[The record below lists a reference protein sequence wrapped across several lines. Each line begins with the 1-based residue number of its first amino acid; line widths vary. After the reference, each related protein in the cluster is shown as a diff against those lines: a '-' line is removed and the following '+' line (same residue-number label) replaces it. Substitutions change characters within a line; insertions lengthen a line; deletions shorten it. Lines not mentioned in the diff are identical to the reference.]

1 MRLPAPVLGA
11 GANAMMDSVT
21 PLIDTAPPAAEP
33 SNRRAVPADGL
44 VHPVALA
51 AVAVLVLNDHLLK
64 GVWPG
69 FLTGKVSDVAGLA
82 FFPLVLLGLWEVAL
96 WLAGRWH
103 GPRGR
108 SLAVAVVVTG
118 IAFTLVKT
126 TPAGAAAFGWGIS
139 FGQWVPAA
147 LVGLVT
153 GRSAQMGP
161 PAAVV
166 RDVTDLVALPALLV
180 AAWVGA
186 RRR

>member
-1 MRLPAPVLGA
+1 MTTR
-11 GANAMMDSVT
+11 
-21 PLIDTAPPAAEP
+21 IDTAHPADERP
-33 SNRRAVPADGL
+33 SRRAVPADGL
-44 VHPVALA
+44 LHPVALA
-51 AVAVLVLNDHLLK
+51 AMGLLVLNDHLLK
-64 GVWPG
+64 GLWPG
-69 FLTGKVSDVAGLA
+69 FVTGKLSDVAGLA
-82 FFPLVLLGLWEVAL
+82 FFPLVLLGLWEVGL

-103 GPRGR
+103 GPSRR
-108 SLAVAVVVTG
+108 PLAVAVVVTG
-118 IAFTLVKT
+118 IAFALVKT
-126 TPAGAAAFGWGIS
+126 TPASATAFGWAIS

-153 GRSAQMGP
+153 SRTAPMGP

>member
-1 MRLPAPVLGA
+1 
-11 GANAMMDSVT
+11 MMDGVT
-21 PLIDTAPPAAEP
+21 TLRDPARHAAERP
-33 SNRRAVPADGL
+33 DRRAVPADGL

-51 AVAVLVLNDHLLK
+51 AVGLLVLNDHLLK
-64 GVWPG
+64 GLWPG
-69 FLTGKVSDVAGLA
+69 FATGKLSDVAGLA
-82 FFPLVLLGLWEVAL
+82 FFPLVLLGVWEVAL

-103 GPRGR
+103 GPRRR
-108 SLAVAVVVTG
+108 SLAVAVVVTA

-126 TPAGAAAFGWGIS
+126 TPAGATAFGWGIS

-153 GRSAQMGP
+153 GRTAQMGP
-161 PAAVV
+161 PATVA

-180 AAWVGA
+180 SAWVGA